1 MKMHSDR
8 SGDSHRITA
17 YGSDYVAIDGEVI
30 RHSLVVL
37 PDRLVRDWLPV
48 DDASIDLE
56 AIRALTLLG
65 AEIVLLGTGRRQR
78 FPPAEHYAA
87 MNAAGIGLEVMDT
100 AAACR
105 TYNILAG
112 EGRLVA
118 AALVVGG
125 E

>member
-1 MKMHSDR
+1 MKIHTDDR
-8 SGDSHRITA
+8 GQGHRITA
-17 YGSDYVAIDGEVI
+17 YGDDFIAVGETVI

-37 PDRLVRDWLPV
+37 PDRLVRDWLDEGAHEP
-48 DDASIDLE
+48 DLR
-56 AIRALTLLG
+56 AMQALTTLG
-65 AEIVLLGTGRRQR
+65 VDIVLLGTGRRQR
-78 FPPAEHYAA
+78 FPSAEQFAA
-87 MNAAGIGLEVMDT
+87 VTAAGIGLEVMDT

>member
-1 MKMHSDR
+1 MKIHTDDK
-8 SGDSHRITA
+8 GQGHRITA
-17 YGSDYVAIDGEVI
+17 YGDDFVAVGDTVI
-30 RHSLVVL
+30 RRSLVVL
-37 PDRLVRDWLPV
+37 PDRLVHDWLDEGTREP
-48 DDASIDLE
+48 DLH
-56 AIRALTLLG
+56 AMHALTTLG
-65 AEIVLLGTGRRQR
+65 VDIVLLGTGHRQR
-78 FPPAEHYAA
+78 FPSAELFAA
-87 MNAAGIGLEVMDT
+87 VTVAGIGLEVMDT